1 LLDQRRGREKREKN
15 SPERGKTAA
24 LRELLSGEGRRGVAE
39 AGAGKEVPEATFL
52 WAPEGRGGERR
63 SSAGAGEVH
72 SAGINAA
79 QRRR

>member
-1 LLDQRRGREKREKN
+1 VVFH
-15 SPERGKTAA
+15 
-24 LRELLSGEGRRGVAE
+24 ELCSGEGRKVVAE
-39 AGAGKEVPEATFL
+39 PVQGRRCPGRPFYRH
-52 WAPEGRGGERR
+52 PREGEWR